1 MAAKNCW
8 CVHAR
13 RGLLKKDD
21 VTAKKTWI
29 NFDLSVGTKEQNVQK
44 KRVLEL
50 QKERVILI
58 HNRGLEVIMSK

>member
-8 CVHAR
+8 CVHAW

-44 KRVLEL
+44 RVSDL

-58 HNRGLEVIMSK
+58 HNRGNYE

>member
-8 CVHAR
+8 CVHAW

-44 KRVLEL
+44 KGFGFAEAAS
-50 QKERVILI
+50 
-58 HNRGLEVIMSK
+58 NTNP

>member
-8 CVHAR
+8 CVYAW

-44 KRVLEL
+44 MGFRFAEGAS
-50 QKERVILI
+50 
-58 HNRGLEVIMSK
+58 NTNP